1 MDRVYMS
8 ANNITNILSVN
19 VSMGHNMQ
27 QSSAIIECEGTNLR
41 IGDSIVINGGYVG
54 NYGKLF
60 TGYVKQ
66 ITRQEPDRLYTLVCA
81 DELVRASDF
90 FIASTNPEAPFTRSN
105 ITAEQLVKDVL
116 GLAGISGVQ
125 VGSTSFTFAIQNPLE
140 VNLTSSYDYARFIAN
155 LVAWQLYAD
164 EDGVVHFKDRKPYVE
179 SGDNASYTINTGNI
193 LFVSRALS
201 DRNLRN
207 RVVVY
212 GADGVYAEASAS
224 SPYVPSGFFRTA
236 AVSAPTVFDSVTMA
250 QKAADYNLALY
261 NRLEESVSL
270 NLIGSHNYMPRQV
283 VNLSK
288 SSLDIEGKWYVFSVD
303 HSINS
308 LGYTTNVELRK

>member
-8 ANNITNILSVN
+8 ANNVTNILSAN
-19 VSMGHNMQ
+19 VSMGHNRQ

-41 IGDSIVINGGYVG
+41 IGDSIVIYGGYVG

-90 FIASTNPEAPFTRSN
+90 FIVSTNPEEPFKRSN
-105 ITAEQLVKDVL
+105 ISAEQLVIDIL
-116 GLAGISGVQ
+116 GLAGINNVQ
-125 VGSTSFTFAIQNPLE
+125 AGSTSFTFAIQNPLE
-140 VNLTSSYDYARFIAN
+140 VNLTSAYDYSKFIAS
-155 LVAWQLYAD
+155 LIAWQLYAD
-164 EDGVVHFKDRKPYVE
+164 EDGVVHFKERKPYVE
-179 SGDNASYTINTGNI
+179 DSDSASYTINTGNI
-193 LFVSRALS
+193 LFVSRSLS

-212 GADGVYAEASAS
+212 GSSGVYAEAKDN
-224 SPYVPSGFFRTA
+224 SPYVPSGFYRTA
-236 AVSAPTVFDSVTMA
+236 AVSAPTVFDSVEMA
-250 QKAADYNLALY
+250 QKAADYNLELY

-270 NLIGSHNYMPRQV
+270 NLIGSHNYMPRQI
-283 VNLSK
+283 VNLDK

-303 HSINS
+303 HGINS
-308 LGYTTNVELRK
+308 SGYTTNVELRK